1 MAKIIDEP
9 VILRYEYDIEGNQV
23 PVYSCKVETTI
34 TNTRTGLE
42 YDSEDHANNDIADPN
57 TDTTPKIFVEML
69 MSSPLNYSQVRLHQ
83 KKDNEKCNKRST
95 LKFMNL
101 D

>member
-34 TNTRTGLE
+34 TNQRTGIE
-42 YDSEDHANNDIADPN
+42 YDSEDHANIRRDVNVIAPKLF
-57 TDTTPKIFVEML
+57 TGAITPK
-69 MSSPLNYSQVRLHQ
+69 QG
-83 KKDNEKCNKRST
+83 
-95 LKFMNL
+95 
-101 D
+101 

>member
-34 TNTRTGLE
+34 TNTRTGIE
-42 YDSEDHANNDIADPN
+42 YDSEDHANNDINDPN
-57 TDTTPKIFVEML
+57 TDTTSEDIRRDVNVIAPKLFTGAVT
-69 MSSPLNYSQVRLHQ
+69 P
-83 KKDNEKCNKRST
+83 KKG
-95 LKFMNL
+95 
-101 D
+101 

>member
-1 MAKIIDEP
+1 MNQLSYAMNTT
-9 VILRYEYDIEGNQV
+9 LRAIKSLSIAVRSKLLSPIHE
-23 PVYSCKVETTI
+23 
-34 TNTRTGLE
+34 LAME

-57 TDTTPKIFVEML
+57 TDTTPKILDEML
-69 MSSPLNYSQVRLHQ
+69 MSSPLNYSRVRLHL

>member
-9 VILRYEYDIEGNQV
+9 VILRYEYDIEGNQI

-42 YDSEDHANNDIADPN
+42 YDSEDHANNDINDPN
-57 TDTTPKIFVEML
+57 TDTTPKIFAGML
-69 MSSPLNYSQVRLHQ
+69 TSSPLNYSQVRLHL
-83 KKDNEKCNKRST
+83 KSKDDKC
-95 LKFMNL
+95 
-101 D
+101 